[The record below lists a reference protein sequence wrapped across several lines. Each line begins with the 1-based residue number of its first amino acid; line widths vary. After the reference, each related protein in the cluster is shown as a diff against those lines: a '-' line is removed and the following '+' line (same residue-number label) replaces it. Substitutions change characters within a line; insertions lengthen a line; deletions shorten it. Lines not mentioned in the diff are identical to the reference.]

1 MTMMSNVIAFQ
12 PRLGQPQMRRP
23 RLLVRAARLGLAGWN
38 RGRDLRRLLKCDAAP
53 PVGAALP
60 RLYAEEQQLDAIRRE
75 GRADYDVHRHIMLLI
90 AILAETAEAA
100 PRPVPMVAP
109 MSASMP
115 ARMPVTY
122 L

>member
-23 RLLVRAARLGLAGWN
+23 RLLVRAARAGLAGWN
-38 RGRDLRRLLKCDAAP
+38 RRRDLRRLLKCDDLPA
-53 PVGAALP
+53 VGVALA
-60 RLYAEEQQLDAIRRE
+60 RLRAEEAQLDAVRRE
-75 GRADYDVHRHIMLLI
+75 RRADYDVHRHILLLI

-100 PRPVPMVAP
+100 PRPVRAP
-109 MSASMP
+109 L
-115 ARMPVTY
+115 TC

>member
-23 RLLVRAARLGLAGWN
+23 RLLVRAARAGLAGWN
-38 RGRDLRRLLKCDAAP
+38 RRRDLRRLLKCDETPLAGAP
-53 PVGAALP
+53 LA
-60 RLYAEEQQLDAIRRE
+60 RLRAEEEQLDNIRRE
-75 GRADYDVHRHIMLLI
+75 GRADYDLHRHIMLLI

-100 PRPVPMVAP
+100 PRPL
-109 MSASMP
+109 P
-115 ARMPVTY
+115 ATC